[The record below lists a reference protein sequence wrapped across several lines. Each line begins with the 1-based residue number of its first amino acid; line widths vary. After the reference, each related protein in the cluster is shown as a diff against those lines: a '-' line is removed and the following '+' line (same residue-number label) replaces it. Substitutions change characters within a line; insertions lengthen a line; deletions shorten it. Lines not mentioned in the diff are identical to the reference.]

1 MNILRLRTLVAV
13 TVVLL
18 LLSAPLFA
26 AVLPGKGGPK
36 GPVRET
42 SARPGPAY
50 KVYDVGNLWTAISNF
65 GNYGEP
71 NDNLPSGE
79 WPGGS
84 SINYIWE
91 GRFWVSALI
100 GGEPLCSH
108 ADYGNY
114 ELDPTEGSFYYFGA
128 GPKSIKDG
136 WVRFDDMTDYSGH
149 TPIGFEMSQRALT
162 WSIPEYDD
170 FFVIY
175 MEVKNVS
182 GGSLNGAFVTWVFD
196 NDCGA
201 GEGGDPDQ
209 PHIDDLVDYDGWA
222 RSASGSEE
230 NMFTQDW
237 VDPMDLDNDGD
248 TGYDAWGWERANPF
262 NPYVNGYED
271 ANIPDSFDPE
281 PDGVWDEYQI
291 FPVEG
296 GPVIYGQ
303 PGTDFEGQA
312 LINQA
317 TGDTLKGYLL
327 SRNMSYMY
335 DGDFPQSGE
344 NDTGERMLT
353 NPVDG
358 FIGTRMLYI
367 PQDPFYVTEDDTMP
381 RPYSHQWWNWES
393 DPGSDPE
400 KYEYMTGT
408 HSLSAGMKFMP
419 HPFRY
424 GAGAPVFDYRYMIS
438 CGPFN
443 NWADGETKKFVMVT
457 GVGKGIQGLR
467 ENVDNAMLAYYQGPN
482 TPEEDPD
489 NYIGDPVL
497 PASANQLGFT
507 GASNEAV
514 ASDKHFLLP
523 IPPPIPDLHYS
534 AADRAVELVWDK
546 SAETTIDNF
555 IGAVDFEGYKVYRSL
570 YNAQN
575 MEIVAAFDNRD
586 DAVLLTDT
594 EGDMVNPIVVN
605 GEIITYFE
613 DGYQDAIAAG
623 NYDTLLV
630 NLPDIEHTFTDRGGD
645 FMAKDAA
652 GNDVLLFQNIAEPV
666 NGLKYYY
673 TVVAYDPDK
682 TATFGLKSIESAKSN
697 YRKTLAGAPD
707 PVVPRPDAIVMSD
720 GSGSGTPRKAS
731 DVKVVP
737 NPYEGTA
744 LFESRYEDRLAFFF
758 LPPECKI
765 TIFTMTGDMVDEI
778 YHEDATTG
786 AEYWDMISRN
796 NQKVVSGL
804 YIYTVETPDG
814 DKHIGKFLIK
824 R

>member
-1 MNILRLRTLVAV
+1 MNSLRLRTLVAV
-13 TVVLL
+13 TVALL
-18 LLSAPLFA
+18 LLSAPLIA
-26 AVLPGKGGPK
+26 AVLPGSGGPK

-42 SARPGPAY
+42 SARPNPTY
-50 KVYDVGNLWTAISNF
+50 KVHDVGNLWTAISNF

-71 NDNLPSGE
+71 NENLPSGE

-91 GRFWVSALI
+91 GRFWIAALV

-114 ELDPTEGSFYYFGA
+114 ELDPTEGSYYYFGA
-128 GPKSIKDG
+128 GPKSILDG
-136 WVRFDDMTDYSGH
+136 WVRYDDMTDYSGH

-170 FFVIY
+170 FFVIL

-182 GGSLNGAFVTWVFD
+182 GGTINGAFVTWVFD

-209 PHIDDLVDYDGWA
+209 PNIDDLVDYDGWA
-222 RSASGSEE
+222 RSATGAEE

-237 VDPMDLDNDGD
+237 VDPLDLDNDGD
-248 TGYDAWGWERANPF
+248 TGYDVWGWERANPF

-271 ANIPDSFDPE
+271 ADMPESFDPE

-291 FPVEG
+291 YEVED
-296 GPVIYGQ
+296 GPAIYGQ
-303 PGTDFEGQA
+303 PGTDFDGQV
-312 LINQA
+312 LIKA
-317 TGDTLKGYLL
+317 STGDTLKGYLI
-327 SRNMSYMY
+327 SRNTSYMY
-335 DGDFPQSGE
+335 DGDYPQSGE
-344 NDTGERMLT
+344 NDTGERT
-353 NPVDG
+353 YATPVDG
-358 FIGTRMLYI
+358 FIGTRMIYI
-367 PQDPFYVTEDDTMP
+367 PQDPFYLTEDDTMP

-393 DPGSDPE
+393 DPGSDRE

-408 HSLSAGMKFMP
+408 HSLSNGIKFMP

-424 GAGAPVFDYRYMIS
+424 GAGAPVFDYRYMLS
-438 CGPFN
+438 CGPFSS
-443 NWADGETKKFVMVT
+443 WADGETKKFVMVT
-457 GVGKGIQGLR
+457 GIGKGIGGMR
-467 ENVDNAMLAYYQGPN
+467 EILDNAVIAYYQGP
-482 TPEEDPD
+482 DSL
-489 NYIGDPVL
+489 IGDPVIS
-497 PASANQLGFT
+497 PVEAQAGFT
-507 GASNEAV
+507 GASNEAI

-534 AADRAVELVWDK
+534 GADRAVDMVWDK
-546 SAETTIDNF
+546 SAENEIDNF
-555 IGAVDFEGYKVYRSL
+555 LGAVDFEGYKVYRSL

-575 MEIVAAFDNRD
+575 MQIIAAFDNRD
-586 DAVLLTDT
+586 EPVLLKDTD
-594 EGDMVNPIVVN
+594 GNMVNPIRVN
-605 GEIITYFE
+605 GELITYFE
-613 DGYQDAIAAG
+613 DGYQEAIAAG
-623 NYDTLLV
+623 GYDTVLV
-630 NLPDIEHTFTDRGGD
+630 DLPDVRNTYTDRGGD
-645 FMAKDAA
+645 FMGVDES
-652 GNDVLLFQNIAEPV
+652 GNPITFFHDIPEPV

-682 TATFGLKSIESAKSN
+682 IATFGLSSIESAKSN

-707 PVVPRPDAIVMSD
+707 PVIPRPDAIVKTDD
-720 GSGSGTPRKAS
+720 GTGTMDDGYDGTPRKAS
-731 DVKVVP
+731 DVRVVP

-758 LPPECKI
+758 LPPLCKI
-765 TIFTMTGDMVDEI
+765 SIFTLTGDLVKEI
-778 YHEDATTG
+778 EHEDATSG

-804 YIYTVETPDG
+804 YIYVVETPDG